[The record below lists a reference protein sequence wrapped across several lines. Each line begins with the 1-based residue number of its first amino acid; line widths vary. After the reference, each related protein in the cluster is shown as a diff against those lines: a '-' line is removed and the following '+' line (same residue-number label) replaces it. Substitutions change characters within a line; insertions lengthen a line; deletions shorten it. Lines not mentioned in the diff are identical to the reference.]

1 MIALTNILVPTDFSE
16 PSRHALDY
24 GRQFARQFNARLHVL
39 HTVEDVMIAGGAEV
53 PIAAVQEVE
62 HGLETIAARQ
72 MDEIL
77 TADDRAALQA
87 VTVVRAARTA
97 AIDIVEYAREHAI
110 DLIVMG
116 THGRG
121 GFQHLLLGSVAERVV
136 RSAPCPVLTVH
147 AVERDFVLPDAGP
160 DAMAT
165 AASGSEK

>member
-24 GRQFARQFNARLHVL
+24 ARQFARQFNARLHVL
-39 HTVEDVMIAGGAEV
+39 HTIEDVMLAGGAEV

-62 HGLETIAARQ
+62 QGLESLATRQ

-77 TADDRAALQA
+77 TADDRVALRA
-87 VTVVRAARTA
+87 VTTVRAARTA
-97 AIDIVEYAREHAI
+97 AIDIVAYARAHDI

-136 RSAPCPVLTVH
+136 RLAPCPVLTVH
-147 AVERDFVLPDAGP
+147 AEERDFVLPDP
-160 DAMAT
+160 DALVT
-165 AASGSEK
+165 AASP